1 MKKKQKLPK
10 GWTQAKIRELI
21 AYYDNQTE
29 DEEFEEIEAAHKN
42 AHITMMAVPTEL
54 VPKVRALLARKRS
67 A

>member
-10 GWTQAKIRELI
+10 GWTEAKIKKVI
-21 AYYDNQTE
+21 AHYENQT
-29 DEEFEEIEAAHKN
+29 DDQQAADIEASPEMEV
-42 AHITMMAVPTEL
+42 TMMEIPTKL